1 MLWRAGA
8 ALLDEGTLTKV
19 REAVAVDGL
28 RALDGLLCLR
38 VHLAISDV
46 FRLVTATLAGMPHHL
61 SDALHDLECHASGR
75 RCDSSLAWNV
85 ILERVSSRQA
95 MHVWGPLIQVSHLF
109 CKVSPEAV
117 SAVRQRH
124 LAGRLCRCT

>member
-1 MLWRAGA
+1 VCCAGP

-46 FRLVTATLAGMPHHL
+46 FRLVTTSLAALPRHL
-61 SDALHDLECHASGR
+61 SDALYDLESHATR
-75 RCDSSLAWNV
+75 RRSESSLPWNS
-85 ILERVSSRQA
+85 ILERLSSRQA
-95 MHVWGPLIQVSHLF
+95 LHAWGPLIQV
-109 CKVSPEAV
+109 
-117 SAVRQRH
+117 
-124 LAGRLCRCT
+124 CTLPAKKT